1 MEFGSEVNPELKP
14 LADLIESLS
23 REIHV
28 LSRKFD
34 ESVARFDAMNV
45 RQDLQGGKIRA
56 GALWTTRIDAWSDN
70 VDRLIFER
78 DKQILDLQ
86 QRVAKLENGRT
97 KSPS

>member
-1 MEFGSEVNPELKP
+1 MNPDLKP

-23 REIHV
+23 REIHDGFA
-28 LSRKFD
+28 RID
-34 ESVARFDAMNV
+34 ARFDAMNV

-56 GALWTTRIDAWSDN
+56 GTLWTTRIDAWSDN

-97 KSPS
+97 KLPS